1 MATQAL
7 NTSLTLGTVG
17 TVNGIFTLN
26 NTSANSVN
34 FNDTSVG
41 SSTITVTNTVTEIFA
56 ASVGDIRYVYL
67 KNLGT
72 TNWVQVGEASGTKYY
87 AKLGPGEWM
96 FLPVDVSMGI
106 EVKTDTGKTTTL
118 EYAWFTK
125 V

>member
-26 NTSANSVN
+26 NTSTNSVN
-34 FNDTSVG
+34 FSDTSV
-41 SSTITVTNTVTEIFA
+41 S
-56 ASVGDIRYVYL
+56 DIRYVYL

-72 TNWVQVGEASGTKYY
+72 TNWVLVGEASGTKYY
-87 AKLGPGEWM
+87 SKLGPGEWM

-106 EVKTDTGKTTTL
+106 EVKADTGKSTPL

>member
-26 NTSANSVN
+26 NTSTNSVN
-34 FNDTSVG
+34 FSDTSVG
-41 SSTITVTNTVTEIFA
+41 SSTITVTSTPTEIYGA
-56 ASVGDIRYVYL
+56 AVSDIRYVYL

-72 TNWVQVGEASGTKYY
+72 TNWVLVGEASGTKYY
-87 AKLGPGEWM
+87 SKLGPGEWM

-106 EVKTDTGKTTTL
+106 EVKADTGKSTPL